1 MHHLPR
7 AVGGQVGIR
16 FFAAMTGIQIS
27 SSVVILVLLCIPVG
41 MPGRYALLEEGQRSI
56 QGRSHWEKLLESRAD
71 FCAEIRLVCGEMLFG
86 CLQQLAVRQGCCG
99 ERWGTMEFEQPSVTA
114 GQDRDTETALG
125 STQLLCAL

>member
-1 MHHLPR
+1 MLK
-7 AVGGQVGIR
+7 
-16 FFAAMTGIQIS
+16 S
-27 SSVVILVLLCIPVG
+27 DLSVVRCCL
-41 MPGRYALLEEGQRSI
+41 
-56 QGRSHWEKLLESRAD
+56 
-71 FCAEIRLVCGEMLFG
+71 GE